1 MFSKDFKRPRE
12 SEVDRLMN
20 KRATKTCNWLLTL
33 LQNELNSDVARF
45 STHVQTC
52 LATNS
57 VARIFFAGV
66 KTRKVEHFLVG
77 ARFVSP
83 YLSLKSIAK

>member
-1 MFSKDFKRPRE
+1 MH
-12 SEVDRLMN
+12 
-20 KRATKTCNWLLTL
+20 KRATKTCNWFLTL

-45 STHVQTC
+45 TAHVRTC

-66 KTRKVEHFLVG
+66 KRRKVEHF
-77 ARFVSP
+77 FVVASFIAP
-83 YLSLKSIAK
+83 YLSLKPIAK